1 MSSSSVALAA
11 SVSTVPAAPVV
22 ASAVV
27 ASVSVV
33 APVTVQAPTLK
44 ELKVVLGRYNDDWR
58 MIHVDP
64 AEVHSASS
72 LAAARARE
80 QATVDDAIRLSPVF
94 RALSAKRQVALLTAS
109 SCCRSIAAE
118 GALISTLSSAQWR
131 AYQDA
136 RVAAEE
142 EEAAIQA
149 AIWDAQ
155 ADWAEWNSRYD

>member
-1 MSSSSVALAA
+1 MSSSSV
-11 SVSTVPAAPVV
+11 SVAVP
-22 ASAVV
+22 V
-27 ASVSVV
+27 ASVS
-33 APVTVQAPTLK
+33 TVQAPTLK

-58 MIHVDP
+58 MIHVDV
-64 AEVHSASS
+64 AGAHSESI

-94 RALSAKRQVALLTAS
+94 RALSAKRQVALLKS
-109 SCCRSIAAE
+109 CRSIAAE
-118 GALISTLSSAQWR
+118 GALIGTLSSAQWR

-155 ADWAEWNSRYD
+155 ADWVEWNSRYD

>member
-1 MSSSSVALAA
+1 MSSSSVVASAA
-11 SVSTVPAAPVV
+11 SVSTVPAASV
-22 ASAVV
+22 APAT
-27 ASVSVV
+27 
-33 APVTVQAPTLK
+33 APVTAQAPTLK

-64 AEVHSASS
+64 AEAHSASS

-118 GALISTLSSAQWR
+118 GALISTLSSAEWR

-136 RVAAEE
+136 RVEAEE

>member
-1 MSSSSVALAA
+1 MSSSSSV
-11 SVSTVPAAPVV
+11 SVVSTVPVASV
-22 ASAVV
+22 ASA
-27 ASVSVV
+27 SVV
-33 APVTVQAPTLK
+33 PVSTASAAPTLK

-64 AEVHSASS
+64 AEAHSEAI
-72 LAAARARE
+72 LERARARE

-94 RALSAKRQVALLTAS
+94 RALSAKRQVALLKS
-109 SCCRSIAAE
+109 CRSIAAE
-118 GALISTLSSAQWR
+118 GALIITLSSAQWR
-131 AYQDA
+131 AFQDA
-136 RVAAEE
+136 RVEAEE

>member
-1 MSSSSVALAA
+1 MSSSSVSVA
-11 SVSTVPAAPVV
+11 SVASV
-22 ASAVV
+22 ASVV
-27 ASVSVV
+27 ASVV
-33 APVTVQAPTLK
+33 PVPTLK

-58 MIHVDP
+58 MIHVDAP
-64 AEVHSASS
+64 EAHSASS

-94 RALSAKRQVALLTAS
+94 RALSAKRQVALLKS
-109 SCCRSIAAE
+109 CRSITAE
-118 GALISTLSSAQWR
+118 GALIGTLSSAQWR

-136 RVAAEE
+136 RVEAEE

-149 AIWDAQ
+149 AAWEAE

>member
-1 MSSSSVALAA
+1 MSSSSVA
-11 SVSTVPAAPVV
+11 
-22 ASAVV
+22 

-33 APVTVQAPTLK
+33 APVSTVPVTVQAPTLK

-58 MIHVDP
+58 MIHVNP
-64 AEVHSASS
+64 AGAHSDSS

-94 RALSAKRQVALLTAS
+94 RALSAKRQVALLKS
-109 SCCRSIAAE
+109 CRSIAAE
-118 GALISTLSSAQWR
+118 GALISTLSSAEWR